1 MNFRKTE
8 QQNSNIVA
16 KSIIYLK
23 MFHTEFTPNVFP
35 MLHLIYPIS
44 DFSCV
49 SRLFD
54 ELGSQ
59 LFE

>member
-8 QQNSNIVA
+8 QQNSKIVE
-16 KSIIYLK
+16 KWHFYLK

-44 DFSCV
+44 DFSCL
-49 SRLFD
+49 SSLFD
-54 ELGSQ
+54 EPSSQ